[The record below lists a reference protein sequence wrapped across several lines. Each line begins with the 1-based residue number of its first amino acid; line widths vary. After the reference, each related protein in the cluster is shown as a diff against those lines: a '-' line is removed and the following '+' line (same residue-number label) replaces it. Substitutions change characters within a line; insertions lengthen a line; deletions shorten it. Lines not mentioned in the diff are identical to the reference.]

1 MKERVLR
8 NAMPPHPSVRVRP
21 GLSVSVHPMPR
32 WNRSRDPYRKTLL
45 YGAFRLPVPRESY
58 MLGIMRRTRGA
69 RSVLLACYLASILWI
84 AAGEHRSPRA
94 QAVPAPTPEKTL
106 PAPGKPTPAPET
118 PAPTPE
124 KTLPAPGK
132 PTPAPETPAP
142 TPAKAPASPA
152 LPDADLARHP
162 PALPETSA
170 TLALP
175 NRSESP
181 TPTPARPEP
190 LAPSPGG
197 EKPAEGPLVP
207 GYSPPGLELLDSRR
221 NFFRIGYLTPV
232 NESPMGRPWFQ
243 DLKQALEKDAAVSRA
258 MANAGIS
265 GVALRPCDHPE
276 DMLQRM
282 LQAEFDLVFC
292 PALVYVRER
301 MAESSHY
308 RVVFRT
314 LRPGR
319 DFGDSRT
326 GEQIRQRGVLFVR
339 KGCSLGRALSTPRG
353 EEVKRL
359 LRSTPLAV
367 SGSYD
372 AAGCFYIRKMLW
384 EEYDHCEP
392 GEFLYCGSPQE
403 VVKAVVSGL
412 CDAGACEE
420 SVLQE
425 VLATVPA
432 GVDGMRDL
440 VTVLK
445 TTKPVLTDPIV
456 IQESYDPVSRNS
468 ELGQAVRDALRR
480 FYQERGKTEPAAPRL
495 EQGSDKD
502 YDRMEEDVRL
512 TRTIYRW

>member
-1 MKERVLR
+1 M
-8 NAMPPHPSVRVRP
+8 
-21 GLSVSVHPMPR
+21 
-32 WNRSRDPYRKTLL
+32 
-45 YGAFRLPVPRESY
+45 
-58 MLGIMRRTRGA
+58 
-69 RSVLLACYLASILWI
+69 
-84 AAGEHRSPRA
+84 
-94 QAVPAPTPEKTL
+94 
-106 PAPGKPTPAPET
+106 
-118 PAPTPE
+118 
-124 KTLPAPGK
+124 
-132 PTPAPETPAP
+132 
-142 TPAKAPASPA
+142 
-152 LPDADLARHP
+152 PDAGLARHP
-162 PALPETSA
+162 PLPETSA

-181 TPTPARPEP
+181 APTPARPEP

-197 EKPAEGPLVP
+197 EKPAAGPLVP
-207 GYSPPGLELLDSRR
+207 GYSPPGLALLDSRR
-221 NFFRIGYLTPV
+221 NFFRIGYLTPE

-243 DLKQALEKDAAVSRA
+243 NLKQALEKDAAVSRA

-308 RVVFRT
+308 RVMFRT

-339 KGCSLGRALSTPRG
+339 KGCSLGRSLSTPRG
-353 EEVKRL
+353 EEVKRF

-420 SVLQE
+420 SVLHE
-425 VLATVPA
+425 VLATVGG

-480 FYQERGKTEPAAPRL
+480 FYQERGKTAPTAPRL
-495 EQGSDKD
+495 EQGTDKD

-512 TRTIYRW
+512 TRTTYRW